1 MQRTIIILAGG
12 ASSRMKRSAEG
23 STADPAI
30 LEEVKTKA
38 KAMLAVD
45 ATGRPFLDF
54 LLQNIESAGYEN
66 VIIVV
71 GERDSSIRG
80 YYEEAGAAKR
90 FAKLEIQ
97 YAVQKIPIGQ
107 EKPLGTADA
116 LLQAILTFP
125 HLRNERFT
133 VCNSDNLYSPTAL
146 RLLLEDTHEN
156 ALIEYDRRA
165 LLFPEERLS
174 HFAVVRKDSSGFL
187 LDIIEKPSPDDIRR
201 MREEQTTIGVSMNL
215 WRFSGESIVPF
226 LETVPLHPLRR
237 EKELPAAVRLM
248 ITQRRNAM
256 FAIPLAEH
264 VPDLTSL
271 VDIPSVRQFIRQ
283 QEAHHSK

>member
-1 MQRTIIILAGG
+1 MHRTIIILAGG
-12 ASSRMKRSAEG
+12 ASSRMKRSAEE

-30 LEEVKTKA
+30 VAEAKSKA
-38 KAMLAVD
+38 KAMLSVD

-54 LLQNIESAGYEN
+54 LLQNIESAGYED

-71 GERDSSIRG
+71 GERDTSIRG
-80 YYEEAGAAKR
+80 YYEEAGEAKR
-90 FAKLEIQ
+90 FAKLGIH
-97 YAVQKIPIGQ
+97 YAVQKIPSGY
-107 EKPLGTADA
+107 EKPPGTADA

-125 HLRNERFT
+125 QVRKERFT

-187 LDIIEKPSPDDIRR
+187 LDIIEKPSPDELRR
-201 MREEQTTIGVSMNL
+201 MREGQTTIGVSMNL

-256 FAIPLAEH
+256 FAIPLSEH

-271 VDIPSVRQFIRQ
+271 VDIPSVRQFIKEQ
-283 QEAHHSK
+283 